1 MKGFDELRY
10 IRPTLVIFIFLVT
23 ILLMMLPYHVFQ
35 NEAISYTQEIYSG
48 IFETSVENLASSLS
62 VGYFQWHAMYHAVN
76 SGDDVFI
83 EEMLQEIQQD
93 FPGVRSARLI
103 NRPPEIP
110 LKDKYKLSNI
120 DQELYLYFNIY
131 DSLVDNE
138 ITDKVVIA
146 SIDKDA
152 ILSQMHLDER
162 VSLTSGGSKSFAYG
176 LRAEVK
182 GYDLTMWLVFHSLAS
197 GIIGVLIMMEVL
209 ALGLSRYYEMHGL
222 QEIMYLWE
230 MEDSYTAFHSRNVA
244 KIAECLGINLG
255 LSRKKVREIVNGAK
269 LHDIGK
275 IGISQKILRKHGPL
289 DEIEMEVMRSHPG
302 HGKEVLEHFKYLK
315 KFIPYAYMHHEREN
329 GSGYPQ
335 GLKGD
340 QIPLEAKVIAVADVF
355 EALTA
360 DRPYRDA
367 YSFVQAVDMMT
378 EMPLDQGIVSALI
391 DILPDLE
398 KKMFWRTT
406 HKFLEITEEDLRKR
420 L

>member
-10 IRPTLVIFIFLVT
+10 ISPTLVIFIFLVT
-23 ILLMMLPYHVFQ
+23 VLLMMLPYHIFQ

-93 FPGVRSARLI
+93 FPGVRSARLVD
-103 NRPPEIP
+103 RPPEVP
-110 LKDKYKLSNI
+110 LKGQYKLYNI
-120 DQELYLYFNIY
+120 DQELYLYLNIY
-131 DSLVDNE
+131 DSLMERE

-152 ILSQMHLDER
+152 LLSEMHLDER
-162 VSLTSGGSKSFAYG
+162 VSLTAGGSKSFAYG

-182 GYDLTMWLVFHSLAS
+182 GYDLTKWLIFHSLAS

-209 ALGLSRYYEMHGL
+209 ALGLSRYYEMSGL

-230 MEDSYTAFHSRNVA
+230 MEDSHTAFHSRNVA
-244 KIAECLGINLG
+244 KIAECLGKSLG
-255 LSRKKVREIVNGAK
+255 LKRKKVMELVNGAK

-275 IGISQKILRKHGPL
+275 MGISPSILRKHGPL
-289 DEIEMEVMRSHPG
+289 DEIEKEVIRNHPQ
-302 HGKEVLEHFKYLK
+302 HGKEVLQHFKYLER
-315 KFIPYAYMHHEREN
+315 FVPYAYLHHERED

-335 GLKGD
+335 GLNGD
-340 QIPLEAKVIAVADVF
+340 QLPLEAKIIAVSDVF

-360 DRPYRDA
+360 ERPYRDA
-367 YSFVQAVDMMT
+367 YSFAQAVDMMT
-378 EMPLDQGIVSALI
+378 EMSLDQGIVSALI
-391 DILPDLE
+391 EILPELE
-398 KKMFWRTT
+398 
-406 HKFLEITEEDLRKR
+406 TELSGRNPEKCWERA
-420 L
+420 

>member
-1 MKGFDELRY
+1 
-10 IRPTLVIFIFLVT
+10 
-23 ILLMMLPYHVFQ
+23 MMLPYHVFQ

-48 IFETSVENLASSLS
+48 IFKTSVENLASSLS
-62 VGYFQWHAMYHAVN
+62 VGYFQWHAMYNAVN
-76 SGDDVFI
+76 SGDDTFV

-110 LKDKYKLSNI
+110 LKDKYKLSAV
-120 DQELYLYFNIY
+120 DQELYLYLNIY
-131 DSLVDNE
+131 DSLMERE
-138 ITDKVVIA
+138 IPDKVVIA

-152 ILSQMHLDER
+152 LLSEMHLDER

-182 GYDLTMWLVFHSLAS
+182 GYDLTKWLIFHSLAS

-230 MEDSYTAFHSRNVA
+230 LEDSYTAFHSKNVS
-244 KIAECLGINLG
+244 KIAG
-255 LSRKKVREIVNGAK
+255 LLAKKTGLRGKKVREIVNGAK

-275 IGISQKILRKHGPL
+275 IGISHKILRKRGPL
-289 DEIEMEVMRSHPG
+289 DDIEREVIQGHPE
-302 HGKEVLEHFKYLK
+302 HGKVVLQHFKYLK
-315 KFIPYAYMHHEREN
+315 KFIPYAYMHHERED

-340 QIPLEAKVIAVADVF
+340 QLPLEAKIIAVADVF

-391 DILPDLE
+391 EILPELE
-398 KKMFWRTT
+398 NALCGRNPEKCQRY
-406 HKFLEITEEDLRKR
+406 L
-420 L
+420 

>member
-23 ILLMMLPYHVFQ
+23 VLLMMLPYHIFQ

-48 IFETSVENLASSLS
+48 IFETSVENLASHLS
-62 VGYFQWHAMYHAVN
+62 VGYFQWHAMYNAVN

-83 EEMLQEIQQD
+83 EEMLHEIQQD

-103 NRPPEIP
+103 DRPPEIP
-110 LKDKYKLSNI
+110 LRDKYKLSNI

-131 DSLVDNE
+131 DSLMERE

-152 ILSQMHLDER
+152 LLSEMHLDER

-182 GYDLTMWLVFHSLAS
+182 GYDLTKWLIFHSLAS

-222 QEIMYLWE
+222 QEIVYLWE

-244 KIAECLGINLG
+244 KIAECLGKKLG
-255 LSRKKVREIVNGAK
+255 LSRKKAREIVNGAK

-275 IGISQKILRKHGPL
+275 MGISLNILRKHGPL
-289 DEIEMEVMRSHPG
+289 DEIEKEVIRNHPQ
-302 HGKEVLEHFKYLK
+302 HGKEVLQHFKYLER
-315 KFIPYAYMHHEREN
+315 FVPYAYLHHERED

-340 QIPLEAKVIAVADVF
+340 QIPLEAKIIAVADVF

-367 YSFVQAVDMMT
+367 YSFAQAVDMMT
-378 EMPLDQGIVSALI
+378 EMPLDQGIVSGLI
-391 DILPDLE
+391 EILPELE
-398 KKMFWRTT
+398 
-406 HKFLEITEEDLRKR
+406 TELSGRNPEKCWERS
-420 L
+420 

>member
-10 IRPTLVIFIFLVT
+10 ISPTLVIFIFLVT
-23 ILLMMLPYHVFQ
+23 VLLMMLPYHIFQ

-93 FPGVRSARLI
+93 FPGVRSARLVD
-103 NRPPEIP
+103 RPPEVP
-110 LKDKYKLSNI
+110 LKGQYKLYNI
-120 DQELYLYFNIY
+120 DQELYLYLNIY
-131 DSLVDNE
+131 DSLMERE

-152 ILSQMHLDER
+152 LLSEMHLDER
-162 VSLTSGGSKSFAYG
+162 VSLTAGGSKSFAYG

-182 GYDLTMWLVFHSLAS
+182 GYDLTKWLIFHSLAS

-209 ALGLSRYYEMHGL
+209 ALGLSRYYEMSGL

-230 MEDSYTAFHSRNVA
+230 MEDSHTAFHSRNVA
-244 KIAECLGINLG
+244 KIAECLGKSLG
-255 LSRKKVREIVNGAK
+255 LKRKKVMELLNGAK

-275 IGISQKILRKHGPL
+275 MGISLNILRKHGPL
-289 DEIEMEVMRSHPG
+289 DEIEKEVIRNHPQ
-302 HGKEVLEHFKYLK
+302 HGKEVLQHFEYLER
-315 KFIPYAYMHHEREN
+315 FVPYAYLHHERED
-329 GSGYPQ
+329 GSGYPR

-340 QIPLEAKVIAVADVF
+340 EIPLEAKILAVADVF

-360 DRPYRDA
+360 DRPYRTA
-367 YSFVQAVDMMT
+367 YSFAQAVDMMT
-378 EMPLDQGIVSALI
+378 EMPLDQDIVSKLKS
-391 DILPDLE
+391 ILPELE
-398 KKMFWRTT
+398 NELCGRNP
-406 HKFLEITEEDLRKR
+406 RKCGIIGSQT
-420 L
+420 

>member
-10 IRPTLVIFIFLVT
+10 IRPTLVIFVFVVT
-23 ILLMMLPYHVFQ
+23 VLLMLLPYHVFQ

-62 VGYFQWHAMYHAVN
+62 VGYFQWYAMYHAVN
-76 SGDDVFI
+76 SGDDIFI

-93 FPGVRSARLI
+93 FPGVRSTRLI

-131 DSLVDNE
+131 DSLLENE
-138 ITDKVVIA
+138 ISDKVVIV

-162 VSLTSGGSKSFAYG
+162 VSLTSGGSKPFAYG
-176 LRAEVK
+176 LRADVK
-182 GYDLTMWLVFHSLAS
+182 GYDLTKWLIFHSLAS

-209 ALGLSRYYEMHGL
+209 ALGLSRYYEMSGL

-230 MEDSYTAFHSRNVA
+230 MEDSYSAFHSKNVS
-244 KIAECLGINLG
+244 KIAG
-255 LSRKKVREIVNGAK
+255 LLAKKIGLRGKKIREIVNGAR

-275 IGISQKILRKHGPL
+275 IGISHKILRKRGPL
-289 DEIEMEVMRSHPG
+289 DEIEREVIQGHPE
-302 HGKEVLEHFKYLK
+302 HGKEVMQHFKYLK
-315 KFIPYAYMHHEREN
+315 KFIPYAYMHHERED

-340 QIPLEAKVIAVADVF
+340 QIPLEAKIIAVADVF

-378 EMPLDQGIVSALI
+378 ELPLDQELVSALI
-391 DILPDLE
+391 EILPELE
-398 KKMFWRTT
+398 
-406 HKFLEITEEDLRKR
+406 TELCGRNPEKCWEQSRN
-420 L
+420 

>member
-10 IRPTLVIFIFLVT
+10 ISPTLVIFIFLVT
-23 ILLMMLPYHVFQ
+23 VLLMMLPYHIFQ

-48 IFETSVENLASSLS
+48 IFETSVENLASHLS
-62 VGYFQWHAMYHAVN
+62 VGYFQWHAMYNAVN

-83 EEMLQEIQQD
+83 EEMLHEIQQD

-103 NRPPEIP
+103 DRPPEIP
-110 LKDKYKLSNI
+110 LRDKYKLSNI

-131 DSLVDNE
+131 DSLMERE

-152 ILSQMHLDER
+152 LLSEMHLDER

-182 GYDLTMWLVFHSLAS
+182 GYDLTKWLIFHSLAS

-222 QEIMYLWE
+222 QEIVYLWE

-244 KIAECLGINLG
+244 KIAECLGKKLG
-255 LSRKKVREIVNGAK
+255 LSRKKAREIVNGAK

-275 IGISQKILRKHGPL
+275 MGISLNILRKHGPL
-289 DEIEMEVMRSHPG
+289 DEIEKEVIRNHPQ
-302 HGKEVLEHFKYLK
+302 HGKEVLQHFKYLER
-315 KFIPYAYMHHEREN
+315 FVPYAYLHHERED

-340 QIPLEAKVIAVADVF
+340 EIPLEAKILAVADVF

-360 DRPYRDA
+360 DRPYRTA
-367 YSFVQAVDMMT
+367 YSFAQAVDMMT
-378 EMPLDQGIVSALI
+378 EMPLDQDIVTKLI
-391 DILPDLE
+391 SILPELE
-398 KKMFWRTT
+398 NELCGRNP
-406 HKFLEITEEDLRKR
+406 RKCGIIGSQT
-420 L
+420 

>member
-1 MKGFDELRY
+1 MRGFDELRY

-23 ILLMMLPYHVFQ
+23 VLLMMLPYHVFQ

-48 IFETSVENLASSLS
+48 IFETSLENLASSLS
-62 VGYFQWHAMYHAVN
+62 VGYFQWHAMYNAVN
-76 SGDDVFI
+76 SGDNVFI

-93 FPGVRSARLI
+93 FPGVRSARLVD
-103 NRPPEIP
+103 RPLEVP
-110 LKDKYKLSNI
+110 LEGQYKLNNI
-120 DQELYLYFNIY
+120 DQELYLYLNIY
-131 DSLVDNE
+131 DSSMERE
-138 ITDKVVIA
+138 IPDKVVIA

-152 ILSQMHLDER
+152 LLSEMHLDER

-182 GYDLTMWLVFHSLAS
+182 GYDLTKWLIFHSLAS

-222 QEIMYLWE
+222 QEIVYLWE

-244 KIAECLGINLG
+244 KIAECLGKKLG
-255 LSRKKVREIVNGAK
+255 LSRKKAREIVNGAK

-275 IGISQKILRKHGPL
+275 IGISHKILRKRGPL
-289 DEIEMEVMRSHPG
+289 DEIEREVIQGHPA

-315 KFIPYAYMHHEREN
+315 KFIPYAYMHHERED

-340 QIPLEAKVIAVADVF
+340 QIPLEAKIIAVADVF

-378 EMPLDQGIVSALI
+378 EMPLDQSIVSALI
-391 DILPDLE
+391 EILPELE
-398 KKMFWRTT
+398 TELSGRNPERCWERT
-406 HKFLEITEEDLRKR
+406 
-420 L
+420 

>member
-1 MKGFDELRY
+1 MKGFDELKY
-10 IRPTLVIFIFLVT
+10 IRPTLVIFIFVVT

-48 IFETSVENLASSLS
+48 IFETSVENLATSLS
-62 VGYFQWHAMYHAVN
+62 VGYFQWHAMYNAVN
-76 SGDDVFI
+76 SGDEVFI

-131 DSLVDNE
+131 DSLLENE
-138 ITDKVVIA
+138 ISDKVVIA

-162 VSLTSGGSKSFAYG
+162 VSFTSGGSKSFAYG
-176 LRAEVK
+176 LRVEVK
-182 GYDLTMWLVFHSLAS
+182 GYDLTKWLIFHSLAS

-230 MEDSYTAFHSRNVA
+230 LEDSYTAFHSKNVS
-244 KIAECLGINLG
+244 KIAG
-255 LSRKKVREIVNGAK
+255 LLAKKIGLRGKKIRDIVNGAK

-275 IGISQKILRKHGPL
+275 IGISHKILRKRGPL
-289 DEIEMEVMRSHPG
+289 DEIEWEVIQGHPA
-302 HGKEVLEHFKYLK
+302 HGKEVLQHFKYLQQ
-315 KFIPYAYMHHEREN
+315 FIPYAYMHHERED
-329 GSGYPQ
+329 GSGYP
-335 GLKGD
+335 
-340 QIPLEAKVIAVADVF
+340 
-355 EALTA
+355 
-360 DRPYRDA
+360 
-367 YSFVQAVDMMT
+367 
-378 EMPLDQGIVSALI
+378 
-391 DILPDLE
+391 
-398 KKMFWRTT
+398 
-406 HKFLEITEEDLRKR
+406 
-420 L
+420 

>member
-10 IRPTLVIFIFLVT
+10 IRPTLVIFIFVVT

-48 IFETSVENLASSLS
+48 IFETSIENLASSLS

-76 SGDDVFI
+76 SGDEVFI

-93 FPGVRSARLI
+93 FPGVRTARLI

-110 LKDKYKLSNI
+110 FKDKYKLSNI

-131 DSLVDNE
+131 DSLLENE
-138 ITDKVVIA
+138 ISDKVVIA
-146 SIDKDA
+146 NIDKDA

-162 VSLTSGGSKSFAYG
+162 VSFTSGGSKSFAYG
-176 LRAEVK
+176 LRVEVK
-182 GYDLTMWLVFHSLAS
+182 GYDLTKWLIFHSLAS

-230 MEDSYTAFHSRNVA
+230 LEDSYTAFHSKNVS
-244 KIAECLGINLG
+244 KIAG
-255 LSRKKVREIVNGAK
+255 LLAKKIGLRGKKIRDIVNGAK

-275 IGISQKILRKHGPL
+275 IGISHKILRKRGPL
-289 DEIEMEVMRSHPG
+289 DEIEWEVIQGHPA
-302 HGKEVLEHFKYLK
+302 HGKEVLQHFKYLQQ
-315 KFIPYAYMHHEREN
+315 FIPYAYMHHERED

-340 QIPLEAKVIAVADVF
+340 QIPLEAKIIAVSDVF

-360 DRPYRDA
+360 ERPYRDA
-367 YSFVQAVDMMT
+367 YTFAQAVDMMT
-378 EMPLDQGIVSALI
+378 EMPLDQELVSALI
-391 DILPDLE
+391 EILPELE
-398 KKMFWRTT
+398 
-406 HKFLEITEEDLRKR
+406 TELCGRNPEKCWERS
-420 L
+420 